1 MAERNN
7 NVAHLV
13 DARHPLYL
21 AGMTDWYKW
30 RVTYLGGDEFREA
43 YLKKFSAR
51 EDQEDFNTRKDI
63 TPVPKFAG
71 AAINDIRNA
80 IYQRMRDITRRGGSR
95 TYQYAV
101 SGENLG
107 VDHRGS
113 TMNAFIGVKVLTE
126 LLVMGRVG
134 VFVDAPRVSPGATL
148 KEAGITQPYLYKY
161 DIEDILSWT
170 CSNPEKPSEFQA
182 VLLRDTTI
190 EYDQATLLPT
200 VSAQRYRYLRI
211 NENGRV
217 SLQFYNLKKE
227 PVDQDGNPGG
237 EIELELTRIPFTLLD
252 IGGSLIRDVCQ
263 QQIALLNLGSSD
275 VNYALRANFP
285 FYVEQ
290 RDGRAAGA
298 HLRIAAT
305 EDGTATSGGQGAADT
320 DIKVGVTHG
329 RTYDKGM
336 NQPAFIAPP
345 AEPLRASLELQDR
358 LKRDIRE
365 LVNLAVS
372 ALAVRVSAESKQM
385 DNQGLEAGLSY
396 IGLVLESAE
405 RQIAEHWAAY
415 EERTPSKR
423 QVATIK
429 YPDRYSLKTDA
440 DRIKE
445 ATDLTKLM
453 NSVPG
458 RKVKRELA
466 KGIVQAL
473 LGGKISVDDLEAINQ
488 EIDNAHYTNSDPQ
501 TIILAAQAGLVGEKT
516 GSVAL
521 GFDDDE
527 YLAARQDHLDRVKRI
542 AEAQGLAKGATDP
555 ASRGVADLSADPMAG
570 REEKAVSRNTDLQD
584 TTASRVR
591 GKGRFAGE

>member
-1 MAERNN
+1 MTQFTD

-13 DARHPLYL
+13 DARHPFYL
-21 AGMTDWYKW
+21 SGLTDWYKW
-30 RVTYLGGDEFREA
+30 RLSYQGGDEFREA
-43 YLKKFSAR
+43 YLKRFTSR
-51 EDQEDFNTRKDI
+51 EDQEDFATRKDV

-80 IYQRMRDITRRGGSR
+80 IYQRMRDITRRGGSK

-101 SGENLG
+101 NGENLG

-126 LLVMGRVG
+126 LLVMGQVG
-134 VFVDAPRVSPGATL
+134 VFVDAPKVSPGATL
-148 KEAGITQPYLYKY
+148 REAGITEPYLYEY
-161 DIEDILSWT
+161 AVEDMLSWT

-182 VLLRDTTI
+182 VLLRDS
-190 EYDQATLLPT
+190 TLKYSQDSFLPT
-200 VSAQRYRYLRI
+200 VAAQRYRYLRI
-211 NENGRV
+211 NKRGRV
-217 SLQFYNLKKE
+217 TLQFYNLKKE
-227 PVDQDGNPGG
+227 KVDQDGNPGG
-237 EIELELTRIPFTLLD
+237 ETELELTRIPFVLLD
-252 IGGSLIRDVCQ
+252 IGGSLIKDVCQ

-290 RDGRAAGA
+290 RDLKASGGY
-298 HLRIAAT
+298 LKVVAT
-305 EDGTATSGGQGAADT
+305 EDGTATSGGQGAADA

-329 RTYDKGM
+329 RTYDKSM

-345 AEPLRASLELQDR
+345 SEPLRASLELQDR

-372 ALAVRVSAESKQM
+372 ALSVRVSAESKQM

-405 RQIAEHWAAY
+405 RQIVEHWAAY

-429 YPDRYSLKTDA
+429 YPERYSLKTDA

-458 RKVKRELA
+458 RKVKRELS

-473 LGGKISVDDLEAINQ
+473 LGGKISVDDLEAINK
-488 EIDNAHYTNSDPQ
+488 EIDSAHYTNSDPQ

-516 GSVAL
+516 GSMAL
-521 GFDDDE
+521 GFDSEE

-542 AEAQGLAKGATDP
+542 AEAQGIVKGASDP
-555 ASRGVADLSADPMAG
+555 GARGLPDLSENSNAGAD
-570 REEKAVSRNTDLQD
+570 EKAASRNTDLQS

-591 GKGRFAGE
+591 GRGRTIQS